1 MSSKI
6 LVVAE
11 GERAERNFF
20 DSMRAAFKL
29 DHTFCCLRGNIYL
42 LYAKMK
48 EHDFN
53 ADVKSVLVEL
63 HPEYRELLDERFAY
77 TYLIFDMDPHHTG
90 RHDDRA
96 IDTVVRENCARLRE
110 MAEYFIDETDP
121 SIGKLYVNYPMMES
135 FRTCNSTFDEKYR
148 DEYVELEDIASFKR
162 HAGTKKLA
170 SKHLKDYAQEDF
182 EQLAKQNVYK
192 LNWLGTQ
199 TWDGMPY
206 GQYMTASR
214 QERILAWQEELIGRS
229 RCVCVLNTSL
239 FLILDYYG
247 NRDGFYDSVMG
258 QASA

>member
-1 MSSKI
+1 MSGKI
-6 LVVAE
+6 LACAE

-20 DSMRAAFKL
+20 DNMGAAFKL
-29 DHTFCCLRGNIYL
+29 SYSFCCLRGNIYL

-53 ADVKSVLVEL
+53 ADVKSVLAEL

-135 FRTCNSTFDEKYR
+135 FRTCNSTFDDR
-148 DEYVELEDIASFKR
+148 FRATPRTQSGTAR
-162 HAGTKKLA
+162 HRTRAARRTERQKARLQGRHSLPEWSSTP
-170 SKHLKDYAQEDF
+170 S
-182 EQLAKQNVYK
+182 
-192 LNWLGTQ
+192 
-199 TWDGMPY
+199 
-206 GQYMTASR
+206 SR
-214 QERILAWQEELIGRS
+214 QM
-229 RCVCVLNTSL
+229 
-239 FLILDYYG
+239 
-247 NRDGFYDSVMG
+247 DSTCRLRTI
-258 QASA
+258 APIP